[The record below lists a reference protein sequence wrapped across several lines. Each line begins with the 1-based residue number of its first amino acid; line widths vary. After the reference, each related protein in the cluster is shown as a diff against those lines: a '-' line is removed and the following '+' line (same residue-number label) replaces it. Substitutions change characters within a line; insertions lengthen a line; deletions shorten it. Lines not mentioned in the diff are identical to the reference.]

1 MLAPNISPP
10 TPEAQN
16 FSETHS
22 SQYLRLV
29 IKNKQKDFCQLLA
42 KMYLLSGQ
50 QSGRY
55 ERSCYSKA
63 PPATC
68 QLNIFK
74 PLENHDCQ
82 NLTFAAK

>member
-1 MLAPNISPP
+1 MLARNISPP
-10 TPEAQN
+10 TLEAQN
-16 FSETHS
+16 FSKTNS

-29 IKNKQKDFCQLLA
+29 IKKRLLA

-50 QSGRY
+50 QSRRY